1 MAELIQEDEVVAD
14 DTPEPKERSIREE
27 IEAARD
33 EINARD
39 ESGDDAGADHSG
51 SPVSDRGDGRG
62 TNGRFASRQAA
73 SGADQAVPDKSSQ
86 QTQQP
91 ENSQSGGEQVP
102 AVSGQQPAAHVAL
115 PAPQSWSA
123 QEKQLWSQLPA
134 AAQQIVA
141 RREQEAHRRITE
153 HDEIRGV
160 GNQFMLAANEFA
172 PMIQARGGNPVGL
185 FREVLSIIN
194 QIHNSDP
201 GNRANIFRQLAAQN
215 GVDLR
220 ALGMQSQ
227 QSGAQPQNTQQ
238 SNVPIDQLVDR
249 AVDQRLQAR
258 QRAEAQQR
266 EQAEIEATHSEIE
279 AFRSKVDANGQP
291 SFPHFETLTGLMSAI
306 LSAGNATTLE
316 EAYQLA
322 VKAHPETSKAIEQQA
337 QAAAQA
343 AEDKRRKAEAARR
356 KGGSLRTGAG
366 SPPQANGT
374 GNRSIGDELR
384 AAFAEAKSRV

>member
-1 MAELIQEDEVVAD
+1 MAERTQEDEVVAD

-33 EINARD
+33 EINARE
-39 ESGDDAGADHSG
+39 ESGDGSGSERLREVDGVSGRGESNSAEVQASNTGRVRGADGKFSRTDESAG
-51 SPVSDRGDGRG
+51 KADTGVQSSPVGGD
-62 TNGRFASRQAA
+62 
-73 SGADQAVPDKSSQ
+73 PK
-86 QTQQP
+86 
-91 ENSQSGGEQVP
+91 P
-102 AVSGQQPAAHVAL
+102 AEVTL

-123 QEKQLWSQLPA
+123 QEKQLWSQLPP

-160 GNQFMLAANEFA
+160 GNQFMQAANEFA

-185 FREVLSIIN
+185 FREVLGIIN

-220 ALGMQSQ
+220 ALGMQPQ
-227 QSGAQPQNTQQ
+227 QSGAQPQNPQQ
-238 SNVPIDQLVDR
+238 HNVPIDQLVQR
-249 AVDQRLQAR
+249 AVNEQFQAR

-266 EQAEIEATHSEIE
+266 EQAEMQAVNSEVE
-279 AFRSKVDANGQP
+279 AFRSKLDANGQP
-291 SFPHFETLTGLMSAI
+291 AFPHFETVNGLMAAI

-356 KGGSLRTGAG
+356 KSGSLRTGAG
-366 SPPQANGT
+366 SPTVANGKD
-374 GNRSIGDELR
+374 RSIRDELK
-384 AAFAEAKSRV
+384 AAWDDARGRI

>member
-1 MAELIQEDEVVAD
+1 MAERTQEEVVAD

-39 ESGDDAGADHSG
+39 GSGDGIPNANQSGSTSESDQVHGGRQRGADGKFARGDAAAVPADQQRASADDTG
-51 SPVSDRGDGRG
+51 AQRSPV
-62 TNGRFASRQAA
+62 
-73 SGADQAVPDKSSQ
+73 GAV
-86 QTQQP
+86 
-91 ENSQSGGEQVP
+91 GGESRP
-102 AVSGQQPAAHVAL
+102 AEVAL

-123 QEKQLWSQLPA
+123 QEKQLWSQLPP

-160 GNQFMLAANEFA
+160 GNQFMQAANEFA
-172 PMIQARGGNPVGL
+172 PMIQARGGNPVAL
-185 FREVLSIIN
+185 FREFLGIVN

-220 ALGMQSQ
+220 ALGMQPQ
-227 QSGAQPQNTQQ
+227 QSSAQPQNPQQ
-238 SNVPIDQLVDR
+238 PNVPLDQLVDR
-249 AVDQRLQAR
+249 AVDQRFQAR

-266 EQAEIEATHSEIE
+266 EQAEMQAVNSEVE
-279 AFRSKVDANGQP
+279 AFRSKLDANGQP
-291 SFPHFETLTGLMSAI
+291 AFPHFETVNGLMAAI
-306 LSAGNATTLE
+306 LSAGNASTLE

-343 AEDKRRKAEAARR
+343 AEEKRRKAEAARR
-356 KGGSLRTGAG
+356 KSGSLRTGAG
-366 SPPQANGT
+366 SPPQANGAGT
-374 GNRSIGDELR
+374 RSIRDELK
-384 AAFAEAKSRV
+384 AAFEDARGRV